1 MLVEDVGNFTSF
13 WLISYL
19 IVRTDIH
26 SLSCF
31 LFALVVELSVRLDS
45 VLHGAELAFAEST
58 SHELLSNNVDILM
71 LLHEHMV
78 GVEAGKAELVE

>member
-31 LFALVVELSVRLDS
+31 LFAFVARLSVRLDS
-45 VLHGAELAFAEST
+45 ELHGAELALAESA
-58 SHELLSNNVDILM
+58 SHELFGNHVDILM
-71 LLHEHMV
+71 LLHEHLV
-78 GVEAGKAELVE
+78 GAEVGEAELVE

>member
-31 LFALVVELSVRLDS
+31 LFVLVVELLVRLDS
-45 VLHGAELAFAEST
+45 ELHGAELALAESA
-58 SHELLSNNVDILM
+58 SHELLGNHVDILM
-71 LLHEHMV
+71 LLHEHLV
-78 GVEAGKAELVE
+78 GAEVGEAELVE